1 MSNLQIGKVNLANR
15 KSQFGQF
22 GFNNLAKVEFA
33 KRKSEL
39 GEILKHL
46 VFNLAK
52 TTFWLHDV
60 TIKAMD

>member
-22 GFNNLAKVEFA
+22 GFHNLAKVEFA
-33 KRKSEL
+33 KRKNEL
-39 GEILKHL
+39 GELLKHS

-52 TTFWLHDV
+52 TTFWLHDG
-60 TIKAMD
+60 TIRALD